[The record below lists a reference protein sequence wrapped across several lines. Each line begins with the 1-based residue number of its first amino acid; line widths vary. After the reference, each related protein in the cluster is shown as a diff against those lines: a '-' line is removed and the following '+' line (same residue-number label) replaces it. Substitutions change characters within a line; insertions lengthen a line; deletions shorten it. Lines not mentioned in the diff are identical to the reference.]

1 MLNLILGFLLGI
13 CLGSFVK
20 VLADRSVGK
29 RKFSGRSYCEHCK
42 KKISWY
48 DLIPIF
54 SYLNLHGRCRN
65 CQKKIG
71 LEYLLIEI
79 ITGVTVAT
87 LFFLKIPDN
96 FFQLNIFVK
105 GVYGLDIGF
114 GLLIIVVLL
123 TVFITDIKTGL
134 IPDRITYPAIK
145 IAFIYL
151 VIMLISQIALS
162 YIQLKNSPLGQYLL
176 PPQSTYF
183 YSLVYPH
190 LENFFFHLLSSL
202 GLAFFFGSLI
212 FITRGRGMGGGD
224 FKLGI
229 FMGLALGFP
238 SSLVALLIAF
248 FSGSIIGILLL
259 TLRLKNFGQ
268 TIPFGPFLSIGGIVA
283 LFWGEKLWFWYL
295 NTLSLRGSVF

>member
-1 MLNLILGFLLGI
+1 MNLILGFLLGI

-134 IPDRITYPAIK
+134 IPDRITIPAIK
-145 IAFIYL
+145 IGFFYL
-151 VIMLISQIALS
+151 LGATF
-162 YIQLKNSPLGQYLL
+162 LKILLFYFSVSSHPLGRYL
-176 PPQSTYF
+176 TNEYF
-183 YSLVYPH
+183 FRHASSIVFPLMAGIVAA
-190 LENFFFHLLSSL
+190 LAIFVFFAFLI
-202 GLAFFFGSLI
+202 LATSGK
-212 FITRGRGMGGGD
+212 GMGGGD
-224 FKLGI
+224 LKLAV
-229 FMGLALGFP
+229 FLGLVFGFP
-238 SSLVALLIAF
+238 NSIVVLMLSFLLGSLVGI
-248 FSGSIIGILLL
+248 ILLVFKK
-259 TLRLKNFGQ
+259 RNFGQ
-268 TIPFGPFLSIGGIVA
+268 TIPFGPFLSLGGVIT
-283 LFWGEKLWFWYL
+283 LFWGDLILDWYL
-295 NTLSLRGSVF
+295 ALPFLN